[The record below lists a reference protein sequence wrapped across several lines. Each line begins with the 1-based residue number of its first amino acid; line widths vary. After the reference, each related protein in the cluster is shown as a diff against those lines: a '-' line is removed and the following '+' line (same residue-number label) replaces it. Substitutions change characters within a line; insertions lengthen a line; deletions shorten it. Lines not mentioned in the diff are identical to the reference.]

1 MIQIFT
7 SNKAGPNLV
16 VMAGVHGDEPCGLE
30 AFADILHTLLITKG
44 MVTFV
49 IGNPKAVAKHKRV
62 FNTNLNRMFR
72 SDSHLSDDEKGTY
85 EYVRSRE
92 LMPILASADALLDIH
107 STATPE
113 STPFAICESL
123 AHECAQVLPV
133 QTVLSGIDA
142 LHPTGTDAFVNQSGG
157 LGICIECGNHDDVL
171 AKDIAVE
178 AIMNFLHFFGVIDR
192 ETQLQKSMQ
201 SYMQAEWLYANKNVF
216 TLSKQFS
223 EFEKVTEGARIG
235 VDGTDVVVAPYDGF
249 IVFPQSV
256 VAPDGEAFVYC
267 REILKS

>member
-7 SNKAGPNLV
+7 SNKPGPNLV
-16 VMAGVHGDEPCGLE
+16 VMAGVHGDESCGLE
-30 AFADILHTLLITKG
+30 AFADILHTLSITKG
-44 MVTFV
+44 VVTFV
-49 IGNPKAVAKHKRV
+49 IGNPKAVARHKRV

-72 SDSHLSDDEKGTY
+72 TDLLLNDNEKRTY

-92 LMPILASADALLDIH
+92 LMPMLAEADALLDIH

-113 STPFAICESL
+113 STPFVICESS
-123 AHECAQVLPV
+123 AYECAQVLPV

-142 LHPTGTDAFVNQSGG
+142 LHPTGTDAFVNQTGG
-157 LGICIECGNHDDVL
+157 LGICIECGNHNDVFG
-171 AKDIAVE
+171 KDIATE

-192 ETQLQKSMQ
+192 EAQLQKRVQ
-201 SYMQAEWLYANKNVF
+201 SHLQAEWLYTNKNTF

-223 EFEKVTEGARIG
+223 EFEKVTKGTRIG
-235 VDGTDVVVAPYDGF
+235 VDGTELIVAPYDGY

-256 VAPDGEAFVYC
+256 TAPNGEAFVYC
-267 REILKS
+267 REFSKS